1 MILIN
6 IFFLYCYLNT
16 KGLKRGE
23 QLRKKLEK
31 QYELNLYRN
40 RAIMNSIGGDIL
52 SLSMRDLIEKYD
64 GDLSKYFLERAQ
76 NAINKKLPPLPQS
89 LISFKRRREF
99 INEAKNTT
107 NSNN

>member
-1 MILIN
+1 ML
-6 IFFLYCYLNT
+6 FFFFFWTYHFIV

-31 QYELNLYRN
+31 HYELNLYRN

-52 SLSMRDLIEKYD
+52 SLSMRDLIEKYN

-76 NAINKKLPPLPQS
+76 TAINRKLPPLPKS
-89 LISFKRRREF
+89 LVSFK
-99 INEAKNTT
+99 KYL
-107 NSNN
+107 

>member
-1 MILIN
+1 MN
-6 IFFLYCYLNT
+6 N

-89 LISFKRRREF
+89 LISFKR
-99 INEAKNTT
+99 
-107 NSNN
+107 